1 MTTPN
6 WSRRIAL
13 GRRADF
19 RWAIV
24 AAVAA
29 AAALTAIAVFGDIH
43 AHNATKQVLTALGT
57 AVFLVVALV
66 AVRSAS
72 TQVHRLLAPLVGL
85 AHASLVRIAITLA
98 GVVLSVVAAMGLLGV
113 PVQHLLVGGALTGV
127 IIGIAAQQSL
137 SNMFAGV
144 VLLVARPFHLG
155 QTISVTSG
163 ALGGE
168 HRGKVVAVGFTYV
181 LLDCSGTHVRLP
193 NSGVLA
199 AAVATDPADDDERPR
214 GDHDGAVTGGA
225 PPG

>member
-6 WSRRIAL
+6 WSKRVSL
-13 GRRADF
+13 GRRPDF
-19 RWAIV
+19 RWAIAAALV
-24 AAVAA
+24 AAG
-29 AAALTAIAVFGDIH
+29 ALTAIAVFGDIH

-57 AVFLVVALV
+57 AVFLVVALL

-72 TQVHRLLAPLVGL
+72 TQVHRLMAPLVGL

-163 ALGGE
+163 ALGGQ

-181 LLDCSGTHVRLP
+181 LLDTGESYVRLP

-199 AAVATDPADDDERPR
+199 AAVATDPADDDEHASGSN
-214 GDHDGAVTGGA
+214 GDPITGGA
-225 PPG
+225 PPA

>member
-1 MTTPN
+1 MTTPR
-6 WSRRIAL
+6 WSSRVALARRP
-13 GRRADF
+13 DF
-19 RWAIV
+19 RWAI
-24 AAVAA
+24 AA
-29 AAALTAIAVFGDIH
+29 ALVATGALTAIAVFGDIH

-57 AVFLVVALV
+57 ALFLVVALL
-66 AVRSAS
+66 AVRSAG
-72 TQVHRLLAPLVGL
+72 TQVHRLMAPLVGL

-163 ALGGE
+163 ALGGQ

-181 LLDCSGTHVRLP
+181 LLDTGESYVRLP

-199 AAVATDPADDDERPR
+199 AAVATDPADDD
-214 GDHDGAVTGGA
+214 GQVGAADGEPITGGA
-225 PPG
+225 PPQ

>member
-1 MTTPN
+1 M
-6 WSRRIAL
+6 
-13 GRRADF
+13 
-19 RWAIV
+19 
-24 AAVAA
+24 
-29 AAALTAIAVFGDIH
+29 
-43 AHNATKQVLTALGT
+43 
-57 AVFLVVALV
+57 
-66 AVRSAS
+66 
-72 TQVHRLLAPLVGL
+72 APLVGL

-163 ALGGE
+163 ALGGQ

-181 LLDCSGTHVRLP
+181 LLDTGESYVRLP

-199 AAVATDPADDDERPR
+199 AAVATDPADDD
-214 GDHDGAVTGGA
+214 GQVGAADGEPITGGA
-225 PPG
+225 PPQ